1 MDEIDKIKI
10 DILRDA
16 LKDTT
21 DTIRAL
27 DRKIVFLVSYNAIFL
42 GFIVTIFL
50 KYKDVEKILVES
62 SQYFYLLLGILGF
75 IWACVFIVIM
85 MGIDPK
91 RNPIEVFKEEKDRNF
106 SNNVFFILTKG
117 KESLNLDELLQ
128 NFDKIDSLK
137 KIYKLLYKE
146 TGKVSYIRDMKSKSV
161 NRSVIA
167 TWGLTFIFIMI
178 VTGFSLDFLT
188 RDDNKSNDTNITIYH
203 KVKIKC
209 LAT

>member
-50 KYKDVEKILVES
+50 RYKDLEEILTKPHY
-62 SQYFYLLLGILGF
+62 YFYLGILGF
-75 IWACVFIVIM
+75 IWACVFIGIM

-91 RNPIEVFKEEKDRNF
+91 RNPTEVFKEKEDRNF
-106 SNNVFFILTKG
+106 SNNVFFILTEG
-117 KESLNLDELLQ
+117 KESLKLDELLH

-146 TGKVSYIRDMKSKSV
+146 IGKTSYIRDMKSKSV
-161 NRSVIA
+161 SRSVTASWI
-167 TWGLTFIFIMI
+167 LTFIFILLI
-178 VTGFSLDFLT
+178 VFSL
-188 RDDNKSNDTNITIYH
+188 I
-203 KVKIKC
+203 
-209 LAT
+209 